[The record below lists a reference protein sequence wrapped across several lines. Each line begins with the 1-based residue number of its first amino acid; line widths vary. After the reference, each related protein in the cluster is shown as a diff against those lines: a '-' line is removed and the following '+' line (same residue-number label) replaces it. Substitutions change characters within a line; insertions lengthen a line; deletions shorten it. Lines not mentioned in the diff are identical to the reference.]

1 MQEYNKLDDA
11 VIDEDDKRYQNFV
24 TRGGGSV
31 AGSNVT
37 QSVHNSDTKK
47 GISLD

>member
-31 AGSNVT
+31 AGSGVT
-37 QSVHNSDTKK
+37 NSVHTDTKK
-47 GISLD
+47 GI